1 MLITSSDPT
10 SPRLTRLSSQ
20 TAASTT
26 ISTLVAL
33 PPPGLSAAPKAV
45 RGARVVARPD
55 EKHFGQWKPTDAGFM
70 HSPQIGRWQRWQ
82 EIPVIRSG
90 CR

>member
-1 MLITSSDPT
+1 M
-10 SPRLTRLSSQ
+10 
-20 TAASTT
+20 T
-26 ISTLVAL
+26 ISTFVAL
-33 PPPGLSAAPKAV
+33 PPLGCSAAPKAV
-45 RGARVVARPD
+45 RGGREEARSD

-70 HSPQIGRWQRWQ
+70 HSPQMGLWQRWQ